1 MAYSIVPTV
10 STSDSWTASQHNTY
24 IKDNFAAVWVGTTA
38 GDMDYYTAAT
48 TKSRLAIGTSY
59 QLLRSTG
66 SAPAWTSLATMTANT
81 ALVSSQAAGDLF
93 YATSSTA
100 TARLAP
106 GALHTFLKS
115 NGSTPSFGSI
125 TYRRQGGSATAWGT
139 AGTTTYTPAIELI
152 QKGEV
157 ALSISGGV
165 GSVAVTFP
173 QAFTAVPHIHLTAV
187 LIGVSKRLSAP
198 YVYARSTTGFT
209 AAIYDI
215 DGETYSIEVAW
226 TASGQ

>member
-1 MAYSIVPTV
+1 MAFSTVPLV

-24 IKDNFAAVWVGTTA
+24 IKDNFSAVWVGTTA

-66 SAPAWTSLATMTANT
+66 SAPAWTSLATMTANA

-125 TYRRQGGSATAWGT
+125 TYRRQGGSSTAWGT

-152 QKGEV
+152 QKGEI

-173 QAFTAVPHIHLTAV
+173 QAFTAVPHIDLSAV

-215 DGETYSIEVAW
+215 DGETYDIEIAW